1 MGKPNQMRNI
11 YLDTKELEDSIE
23 IFQSNLARFFDDNK
37 TEIINS
43 KDALGRI
50 SAKAIFAKYSS
61 PSYHSSAMDGVMVVS
76 EMTKL
81 ARENKPLFLKNE
93 DFIYCNTGSPLV
105 KPYDAVIMIE
115 DVKIE
120 EDGITILK
128 PVNAW
133 ENIRIQG
140 EDVIEKDLIFE
151 SYHKFRAVDLSVLIA
166 TGINEVEVLKKPIL
180 GLIPSGNEIIDKD
193 EELSVGKIIESN
205 SAMLRSMAFENGIET
220 IIYPIVKDEKESIE
234 KALVKASKECD
245 FVCLIA
251 GTSAGSKDFTSEIVG
266 KLGEVF
272 VHGISIKPGKPAI
285 LGKIFD
291 IPFVGLPGYP
301 VSTHIVFER
310 IVIPTILKKLNQIE
324 DDKEIIKAKLTKPVI
339 SSLKNREYIRSKLG
353 IVDGKTIV
361 TPLDRKA
368 GSLFSLAQSDGY
380 IIIDR
385 NIEGYNRGDIID
397 VILHKPIAKEIL
409 NNRIVCIGSHDIVV
423 DLLNDMFA
431 KDKKQTRI
439 SSSHVGSLGGLKA
452 LSEGDCL
459 IAPSH
464 LLDED
469 GTYNNDAI
477 KLFFDPENISKIN
490 VVGRRQGIYV
500 PKGNPLS
507 IKTID
512 DLLDK
517 KMVNRQRGAGTR
529 LLFDYLLK
537 KENID
542 PYTIRGYDNEVTT
555 HLSAALAVKNGDC
568 DFSIGVESA
577 AIKMDIDFIYLKDE
591 EYQFIIKKENLKL
604 QSIKDLLEI
613 LRSEDFKIRISE
625 LGGYNTNDSGNIL

>member
-23 IFQSNLARFFDDNK
+23 IFQSNLGGFFDDKK

-205 SAMLRSMAFENGIET
+205 SAMLKSMAFENGIET

-353 IVDGKTIV
+353 LVDGKTIV

-439 SSSHVGSLGGLKA
+439 SSSHVGSLSGLKA

-500 PKGNPLS
+500 PKGNPLG

-542 PYTIRGYDNEVTT
+542 PYTIKGYDNEVTT

-604 QSIKDLLEI
+604 QPIKDLLEI
-613 LRSEDFKIRISE
+613 LRSEAFKIRMSE
-625 LGGYNTNDSGNIL
+625 LGGYNTNESGNIL